1 MTSRPLT
8 FGVQAAAASAAGRE
22 AIIVAAQHAESA
34 GFDEFYTFDHF
45 GSVDPFLP
53 LLIASEATT
62 DLRVGPLVLNAGFYN
77 PGLLA
82 RTAATLDQLTS
93 GRLVLGL
100 GAGWAKA
107 EHDTLGIDFPTGRR
121 RVEILSETLAVVA
134 PLLRPGEADLDG
146 GDADT
151 RSDTLGVEL
160 SRERIP
166 LLLGGSGDRML
177 ELAGRHADI
186 FQFTGLAH
194 LPDGTPRQSGYHRSA
209 LVDRIGRLQRHAGRR
224 AEQIELSIIITE
236 LHVGTPFEAISGAV
250 AERTGLGLQEIQD
263 SPFVLAGGVEEVAGK
278 VRRTRAE
285 LGISH
290 FVVTDAEAFA
300 PVVGVLRRN

>member
-1 MTSRPLT
+1 MTSRPFT

-22 AIIVAAQHAESA
+22 AIIAAAQRAESA

-53 LLIASEATT
+53 LLIAAEATT

-82 RTAATLDQLTS
+82 RAAATLDQLTS

-107 EHDTLGIDFPTGRR
+107 EYDTLGIDFPSGRR
-121 RVEILSETLAVVA
+121 RVEILSEALAVVA
-134 PLLRPGEADLDG
+134 PLLRSGAADLDG
-146 GDADT
+146 GDVTART
-151 RSDTLGVEL
+151 ETLGVEL
-160 SRERIP
+160 PRDRIP
-166 LLLGGSGDRML
+166 LLLGGSGDR
-177 ELAGRHADI
+177 
-186 FQFTGLAH
+186 T
-194 LPDGTPRQSGYHRSA
+194 
-209 LVDRIGRLQRHAGRR
+209 GRLQHHADQR
-224 AEQIELSIIITE
+224 AQQIELSIIVTE
-236 LHVGTPFEAISGAV
+236 LHIGTPFEAISGAV
-250 AERTGLGLQEIQD
+250 AERTRLRPQEVHD
-263 SPFVLAGGVEEVAGK
+263 SPFVLAGSVEEVADK

-290 FVVTDAEAFA
+290 YVVTDAEAFA

>member
-1 MTSRPLT
+1 MTSRPFT

-22 AIIVAAQHAESA
+22 AIIAAAQRAESA

-53 LLIASEATT
+53 LLIAAEATT

-82 RTAATLDQLTS
+82 RAAATLDQLTS

-107 EHDTLGIDFPTGRR
+107 EYDTLGIDFPSGRR
-121 RVEILSETLAVVA
+121 RVEILSEALAVVA
-134 PLLRPGEADLDG
+134 PLLRSGAADLDG
-146 GDADT
+146 GDVTART
-151 RSDTLGVEL
+151 ETLGVEL
-160 SRERIP
+160 PRDRIP

-177 ELAGRHADI
+177 KLAGHYADI

-194 LPDGTPRQSGYHRSA
+194 LVDGTPRQSGYHRST
-209 LVDRIGRLQRHAGRR
+209 LVDRIGRLQHHADQR
-224 AEQIELSIIITE
+224 AQQIALSIIVTE
-236 LHVGTPFEAISGAV
+236 LHIGTPFEAISGAV
-250 AERTGLGLQEIQD
+250 AERTRLRPQEVHD
-263 SPFVLAGGVEEVAGK
+263 SPFVLAGSVEEVADK

-290 FVVTDAEAFA
+290 YAVTDAEAFA

>member
-1 MTSRPLT
+1 MTSRPFTL
-8 FGVQAAAASAAGRE
+8 GVQAAAASAAGRE
-22 AIIVAAQHAESA
+22 AIVAAAQRAESA

-134 PLLRPGEADLDG
+134 PLLRPGAADLDG
-146 GDADT
+146 GDAA

-160 SRERIP
+160 PRDRIP

-177 ELAGRHADI
+177 ELAGRYADI

-209 LVDRIGRLQRHAGRR
+209 LVDRIARLQHHAGQR
-224 AEQIELSIIITE
+224 AQQIELSIIITE
-236 LHVGTPFEAISGAV
+236 LHVGTPLEAVAGPV
-250 AERTGLGLQEIQD
+250 AERTGLGPQEVQD
-263 SPFVLAGGVEEVAGK
+263 SPFVFAGGVEEVAAK
-278 VRRTRAE
+278 VRRIRAE

-300 PVVGVLRRN
+300 PVVELLRRD

>member
-1 MTSRPLT
+1 MTARPFT

-22 AIIVAAQHAESA
+22 AIIAAAQRAESA

-53 LLIASEATT
+53 LLIAAEATT

-107 EHDTLGIDFPTGRR
+107 EHDILGIDFPSGRR
-121 RVEILSETLAVVA
+121 RVEILDEMLAVVA
-134 PLLRPGEADLDG
+134 PLLRSGAADIDG
-146 GDADT
+146 GDVAAGT
-151 RSDTLGVEL
+151 EALGVAL
-160 SRERIP
+160 PRDRIP

-177 ELAGRHADI
+177 ELAGRYADI

-194 LPDGTPRQSGYHRSA
+194 LVDGTPRQSGYRRST
-209 LVDRIGRLQRHAGRR
+209 LVDRIGTLQHHAGQR
-224 AEQIELSIIITE
+224 AQEIELSIIITE
-236 LHVGTPFEAISGAV
+236 LHIGTPFEAIAGAV
-250 AERTGLGLQEIQD
+250 TERTGLGPQEIQD
-263 SPFVLAGGVEEVAGK
+263 SPFVFAGGVDEVADK

-300 PVVGVLRRN
+300 PVVGVLQRD